1 MIKMTSEKVGGT
13 KCIRLTKLA
22 TKFSLKKG
30 PIGEIYV
37 FGVKK

>member
-1 MIKMTSEKVGGT
+1 MISEKIGGT
-13 KCIRLTKLA
+13 KCIKLPKLA

-30 PIGEIYV
+30 PISEIYV